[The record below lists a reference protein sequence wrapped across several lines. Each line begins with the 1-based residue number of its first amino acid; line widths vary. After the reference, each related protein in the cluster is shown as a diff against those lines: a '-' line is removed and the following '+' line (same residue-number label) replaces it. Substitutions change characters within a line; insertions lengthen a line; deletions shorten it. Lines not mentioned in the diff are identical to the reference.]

1 LTFVDH
7 GLDGEYMSSLHE
19 AYSLVVFVVRNLRS

>member
-1 LTFVDH
+1 
-7 GLDGEYMSSLHE
+7 MSSLHE